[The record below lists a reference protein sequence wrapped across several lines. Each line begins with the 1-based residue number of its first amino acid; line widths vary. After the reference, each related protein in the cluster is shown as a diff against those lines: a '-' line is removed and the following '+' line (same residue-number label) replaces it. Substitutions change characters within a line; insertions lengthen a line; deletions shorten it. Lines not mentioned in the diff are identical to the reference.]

1 MNTTAVTYASQKKK
15 KDKHTEEGLEKLKT
29 NAPEIVDLDFASTR
43 FHFVFDRVL
52 NERLGAK
59 SNIVDLCHQAR
70 PSKQKPAILVAGV
83 AVGVVCTAVGNV
95 VYVVA
100 VVGPKERLKRHTIR
114 K

>member
-1 MNTTAVTYASQKKK
+1 M
-15 KDKHTEEGLEKLKT
+15 
-29 NAPEIVDLDFASTR
+29 
-43 FHFVFDRVL
+43 FDRVL

-59 SNIVDLCHQAR
+59 SNIVDLCQQTR
-70 PSKQKPAILVAGV
+70 PSKQTRRPNSAILVAAV